1 MVKAEKKHILL
12 RFYESLFTCYGR
24 QHWWPADSDNEVVIG
39 AILTQNTSWSN
50 VEKAIGSMREH
61 ECMEFSELNRIDVDE
76 LAEVI
81 RSAGTFR
88 IKARRL
94 KAFVSWLF
102 ERYDGDLEPALS
114 GNLKDRR
121 RELLSISGIGPETAD
136 AILLYAGRRLTFVVD
151 AYTHRVLRRH
161 GLIEGC
167 ASYDQVKNL
176 FESNLPGDVQMYN
189 EYHALLV
196 EVGKKHCKTKADCSE
211 CPLRHWSHD
220 ESL

>member
-1 MVKAEKKHILL
+1 MVKVEKNHILL
-12 RFYESLFTCYGR
+12 RFYEALFARYGP
-24 QHWWPADSDNEVVIG
+24 QHWWPADSTNEVVIG

-50 VEKAIGSMREH
+50 VEKAIASMREYD
-61 ECMEFSELNRIDVDE
+61 CLEFSELHRIEVDE
-76 LAEVI
+76 LAQVI
-81 RSAGTFR
+81 KSAGTFR
-88 IKARRL
+88 VKAKRL

-102 ERYDGDLEPALS
+102 ERYEGDLEQALS
-114 GNLKDRR
+114 GDLHSRR

-161 GLIEGC
+161 RIIEGC
-167 ASYDQVKNL
+167 ASYDQVKSL
-176 FESNLPGDVQMYN
+176 FENSVPEDVQMYN

-196 EVGKKHCKTKADCSE
+196 ELGKKHCKTKADCSE
-211 CPLRHWSHD
+211 CPLRHLAHD